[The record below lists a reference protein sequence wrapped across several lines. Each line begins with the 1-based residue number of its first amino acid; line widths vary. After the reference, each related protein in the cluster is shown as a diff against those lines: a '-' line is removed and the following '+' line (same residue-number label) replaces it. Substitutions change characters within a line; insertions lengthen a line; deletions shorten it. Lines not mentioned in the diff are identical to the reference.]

1 MRSTLSTMILQAAD
15 HSAAAWVTKKST
27 NPDGLDFMM
36 QCAPSS
42 SPAGKSRWISVGGG
56 NAMPAISKDVFCK
69 ALALIKEQ
77 EAIDESFSKALQTV
91 GNGFLAFGA
100 ENKYL
105 EALLQVLKEA
115 MGDKYDYI
123 DWWLYDTSDFKVYSA
138 DGKETWDLKEP
149 ADLYDYIITEG
160 QK

>member
-1 MRSTLSTMILQAAD
+1 MKP
-15 HSAAAWVTKKST
+15 V
-27 NPDGLDFMM
+27 
-36 QCAPSS
+36 
-42 SPAGKSRWISVGGG
+42 
-56 NAMPAISKDVFCK
+56 ISKDVFCK

-77 EAIDESFSKALQTV
+77 EAVDESFSKALQTV

-105 EALLQVLKEA
+105 EALLQVLEEA
-115 MGDKYDYI
+115 IGDKYDYI

-149 ADLYDYIITEG
+149 ESLYDYIITEG